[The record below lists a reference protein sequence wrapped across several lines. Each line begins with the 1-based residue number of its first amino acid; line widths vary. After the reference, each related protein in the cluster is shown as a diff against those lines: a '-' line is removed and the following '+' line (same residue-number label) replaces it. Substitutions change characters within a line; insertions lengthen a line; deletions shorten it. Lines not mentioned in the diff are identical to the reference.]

1 MQPGVQLMKTN
12 RQRYLALPMAAL
24 AGVAALAACSSSG
37 SGSGSS
43 NATFTTVSETTP
55 ITAGA
60 PLNPFNLTN
69 NVFQGYDVE
78 SLGWGANNPADSNQ
92 TLPGLAASW
101 SLSTDGTTLTVH
113 LQPNAKW
120 SNGQPVTATDVKT
133 SAAIWFTQSTAQ
145 PFDLGSVKVIN
156 SSTVQFAQVPGD
168 DNNQFE
174 AGILQDPNDNWVVP
188 ASVYGSQLPS
198 DIWSVINASL
208 GSGSA
213 ATAATAQ
220 LASIGK
226 KITAF
231 APATDVSAGPYV
243 VERVTAGEALL
254 VKNKYFYDASQV
266 QPAQVVMLHYS
277 SNNQI
282 WSYMQAGKLDVAP
295 YTAMPTNVLSE
306 VKSAGNTQVNAPSLV
321 AASLAFDQA
330 DYPYG
335 LLPVRQ
341 ALSYLIDRKAVQT
354 VGEGVSG
361 IPSKTTT
368 GVISSALPDYLTS
381 SQESALNLYQQ
392 DTAKATSL
400 LTGAGF
406 TKKGSQWYLPNSKPW
421 TMTVNVPSGFSDWVA
436 GSSVLK
442 SEFTSFGIPTS
453 VSLAAD
459 YPTYLSNLYAGQYA
473 VAWWL
478 TALGP
483 GAYSTFGRLYGTYD
497 GYVPAGGTLARYP
510 AGNATAKNFLNTSA
524 TVDVPGLGT
533 VNPGQLTY
541 QLTSL
546 NLNTQSGLNQQK
558 AIMAKLIAATNYEVP
573 AIQLWD
579 YVNVQFVNDK
589 RFSDWPVGNNAQL
602 NLPPGVWMTYGYVH
616 AK

>member
-1 MQPGVQLMKTN
+1 MNV
-12 RQRYLALPMAAL
+12 RRCRYLVLPVALL
-24 AGVAALAACSSSG
+24 AGAATLAACSSSSGG
-37 SGSGSS
+37 SSS

-78 SLGWGANNPADSNQ
+78 SLGWGANNPANSNQ
-92 TLPGLAASW
+92 TLPGLAKSW
-101 SLSTDGTTLTVH
+101 SLSSDGTSLTVH
-113 LQPNAKW
+113 LQPNADW
-120 SNGQPVTATDVKT
+120 SSGKPVTASDVKT

-145 PFDLGSVKVIN
+145 PFNLGAVKVIN
-156 SSTVQFAQVPGD
+156 SKTVEFVETPGSH
-168 DNNQFE
+168 NNQFE
-174 AGILQDPNDNWVVP
+174 AGILQQPNANWVVP

-198 DIWSVINASL
+198 GIWSTINTSL
-208 GSGSA
+208 GTGSA
-213 ATAATAQ
+213 ATAAAAQ
-220 LASIGK
+220 LATLGK

-243 VERVTAGEALL
+243 IKRVTAGEAVL
-254 VKNKYFYDASQV
+254 VKNKYFYDASQIA
-266 QPAQVVMLHYS
+266 PAQVVMLHYS
-277 SNNQI
+277 SNQQI
-282 WSYMQAGKLDVAP
+282 WSYMQAGRLDVSP

-341 ALSYLIDRKAVQT
+341 ALAYVINRSAVQT

-368 GVISSALPDYLTS
+368 GVISSALGDYLTS
-381 SQESALNLYQQ
+381 SQEAALNLYQP

-406 TKKGSQWYLPNSKPW
+406 TKKGSQWDLPNGQPW
-421 TMTVNVPSGFSDWVA
+421 SITINVPSGFSDWVA

-453 VSLAAD
+453 VKLAPD
-459 YPTYLSNLYAGQYA
+459 YPTYLSNIYKGQYA
-473 VAWWL
+473 VGWWL

-497 GYVPAGGTLARYP
+497 GYVPAGTTLGRYP
-510 AGNATAKNFLNTSA
+510 TGNSTADNFLNTPA
-524 TVDVPGLGT
+524 TVDVPGLGA

-541 QLTSL
+541 QLTTL
-546 NLNTQSGLNQQK
+546 NLNTQAGLNQQK
-558 AIMAKLIAATNYEVP
+558 AISAQIIAATNYELP

-579 YVNVQFVNDK
+579 YINVQFVNNK
-589 RFSDWPVGNNAQL
+589 RFNDWPTGNNAQL

>member
-1 MQPGVQLMKTN
+1 MNV
-12 RQRYLALPMAAL
+12 RRCRYLALPVALL
-24 AGVAALAACSSSG
+24 AGAATLAACSSSSGG
-37 SGSGSS
+37 SSS

-78 SLGWGANNPADSNQ
+78 SLGWGANNPANSNQ
-92 TLPGLAASW
+92 TLPGLAQSW
-101 SLSTDGTTLTVH
+101 TLSSNGTTLTVH
-113 LQPNAKW
+113 LQPNAGW
-120 SNGQPVTATDVKT
+120 SNGKPVTASDVKT

-145 PFDLGSVKVIN
+145 PFNLGSVKVIN
-156 SSTVQFAQVPGD
+156 SKTVEFVETPGSH
-168 DNNQFE
+168 NNQFE
-174 AGILQDPNDNWVVP
+174 AGILQEGNLNWVVP

-198 DIWSVINASL
+198 NIWSTINTSL
-208 GSGSA
+208 GTGSA
-213 ATAATAQ
+213 ATAAAAT
-220 LASIGK
+220 LASLGK

-243 VERVTAGEALL
+243 VKRVTAGEALL
-254 VKNKYFYDASQV
+254 VKNKYFYDASAI

-282 WSYMQAGKLDVAP
+282 WSYMQAGRLDVAP

-341 ALSYLIDRKAVQT
+341 ALAYVINRKAVQT

-368 GVISSALPDYLTS
+368 GVISSALGDYLTP
-381 SQESALNLYQQ
+381 SQEAALNLYQP

-406 TKKGSQWYLPNSKPW
+406 SKKGSQWYLPNGKPW
-421 TMTVNVPSGFSDWVA
+421 TMTINVPSGFSDWVA

-453 VSLAAD
+453 VKLAPD
-459 YPTYLSNLYAGQYA
+459 YPTYLTDIYAGDYA
-473 VAWWL
+473 VGWWL

-510 AGNATAKNFLNTSA
+510 TGNATAKNFLNAPA
-524 TVDVPGLGT
+524 TVNVPGLGT

-541 QLTSL
+541 QLTTL
-546 NLNTQSGLNQQK
+546 NLNTQAGLNQQK
-558 AIMAKLIAATNYEVP
+558 AISAQIIAATNYELP

-579 YVNVQFVNDK
+579 YINVQFVNNK
-589 RFSDWPVGNNAQL
+589 RFSDWPTGNDAQL